1 MYLLLGASGGADAG
15 DRCRPGPGDKR
26 GGLPAEG
33 AGRAR
38 VPAARR
44 VAADGPQQPD
54 DQ

>member
-1 MYLLLGASGGADAG
+1 VFLVGASGGADAG
-15 DRCRPGPGDKR
+15 DSGRPGPGDKR
-26 GGLPAEG
+26 GGLSAEG

-44 VAADGPQQPD
+44 AATDRPQQPD